1 MHEHPIDK
9 ARTPTIAEQ
18 RYSVGVNPDHSLK
31 VTDDVD
37 TLAPDVRAVFTVVLP
52 AGTFH
57 VKRWANLMRG
67 MGHRVCIDTASL
79 FHDYTNRQS

>member
-1 MHEHPIDK
+1 MSK
-9 ARTPTIAEQ
+9 ARTSTIAEQ

-37 TLAPDVRAVFTVVLP
+37 TLAPDVRATFTITLP

-57 VKRWANLMRG
+57 VKRWANLMRSL
-67 MGHRVCIDTASL
+67 GHMVCIDTAPL
-79 FHDYTNRQS
+79 FDDYTHRQS